1 MIDPT
6 ERSVYRFDHRQ
17 TGGLSALDHDH
28 LDAKLP
34 CGLDLPIGRVTAAVF
49 GDDDLDLMLSQ
60 HVEFVGQPERTATM
74 DVIDIR
80 NRQRRFDGIDA
91 ADPIMVLR
99 RGVRLMRLLP
109 AGREENAQGRIAE
122 GGDSLRDAVH
132 GKPIIAFDRH
142 PRRTAQRE
150 SGHMAFSSRGCGI
163 GRDAGCK
170 GMRGIDQQVDL
181 FVTDIAGKPLCAAE
195 TAAAHRN
202 GLRGGIGGSA
212 GKRQD
217 DLDIGSRGKSC
228 RQRSGLR
235 RAAEDQNTGLA
246 HG

>member
-6 ERSVYRFDHRQ
+6 ERNLHRFDHRQ

-34 CGLDLPIGRVTAAVF
+34 CSLDLPIGRVTTTVF
-49 GDDDLDLMLSQ
+49 GDDHLDLILSQ
-60 HVEFVGQPERTATM
+60 HVKFVGQSERPTAM
-74 DVIDIR
+74 DIADVR
-80 NRQRRFDGIDA
+80 HFQRRLDGIDA

-109 AGREENAQGRIAE
+109 TGRKENAQGRIAE

-150 SGHMAFSSRGCGI
+150 SGHMAFSNRRCGI
-163 GRDAGCK
+163 GRDAGCE

-181 FVTDIAGKPLCAAE
+181 FVADITGKPLCAAE

-202 GLRGGIGGSA
+202 GLRGGVGGSA
-212 GKRQD
+212 SERQD
-217 DLDIGSRGKSC
+217 DLEIRSRSKSR
-228 RQRSGLR
+228 RQRTGFR
-235 RAAEDQNTGLA
+235 GATEDQNAGLA

>member
-6 ERSVYRFDHRQ
+6 ERSLHRFDHRQ

-34 CGLDLPIGRVTAAVF
+34 CGLDLPIGRVTTTVF
-49 GDDDLDLMLSQ
+49 GDDHLDLVLSQ
-60 HVEFVGQPERTATM
+60 HLQLVLQAKRTPAM
-74 DVIDIR
+74 NVADVR

-109 AGREENAQGRIAE
+109 AGREENAQGRLAE

-150 SGHMAFSSRGCGI
+150 SGHMALSSSRCGI
-163 GRDAGCK
+163 GRDAGCE
-170 GMRGIDQQVDL
+170 GVCGIDQQVDL
-181 FVTDIAGKPLCAAE
+181 FVADIAGKPLGAAE
-195 TAAAHRN
+195 TAAAYRN
-202 GLRGGIGGSA
+202 GLRCRIGGSA

-217 DLDIGSRGKSC
+217 ELEIRSGGKGRC
-228 RQRSGLR
+228 QRTGLR
-235 RAAEDQNTGLA
+235 RTAEDQNAGLA

>member
-6 ERSVYRFDHRQ
+6 ERSLHRFDHRQ
-17 TGGLSALDHDH
+17 TGGLSALDHNH

-34 CGLDLPIGRVTAAVF
+34 CGLDLAVGRVTAAVL

-60 HVEFVGQPERTATM
+60 HVKLVGQAKRTPAVNVADM
-74 DVIDIR
+74 R
-80 NRQRRFDGIDA
+80 HRQRRLDGIDA

-99 RGVRLMRLLP
+99 RGVRLMRLLT
-109 AGREENAQGRIAE
+109 AGCKEDTQGLGAKCS
-122 GGDSLRDAVH
+122 DSLRNAVH
-132 GKPIIAFDRH
+132 GKPVIASDRH
-142 PRRTAQRE
+142 PCGTAQRE
-150 SGHMAFSSRGCGI
+150 SGHMALSSSRCGI

-170 GMRGIDQQVDL
+170 RMRGIYQQVDL
-181 FVTDIAGKPLCAAE
+181 FVADIAGKPLSAAE

-202 GLRGGIGGSA
+202 GLGRRIGGSS

-217 DLDIGSRGKSC
+217 DLEIRSRGKSR
-228 RQRSGLR
+228 RQRSGLG
-235 RAAEDQNTGLA
+235 RAAEDQNAGLA